1 MSFRPLL
8 HAGAVLAA
16 ALISIAVPAAQ
27 NQGPPR
33 NLKPLLAKPA
43 SELRLVVTRYN
54 ADRSLLN
61 TNFAG
66 PGGFNM
72 PGGRGG
78 RGRGRGAAPGETPA
92 ARPRPVPLST
102 ARLARLK
109 RFDLDWQAA
118 LKAIPRAGL
127 SPAAVAEFEI
137 LGEVVSANL
146 GRLEAENLELAQM
159 APALPFAPRLVA
171 LIEARIRV
179 ADIDSQE
186 AARTLTEVKNGL
198 LATMAAPPQ
207 KLNAATAARAA
218 EATETLRTAI
228 TEWFNFYNGYDPVFT
243 WWMGMPYK
251 HVDKALQD
259 YAAFVRDKVADENTR
274 PLPAKVAP
282 IQPAPAHKYA
292 SVPDLAEIIALP
304 QDELRDIVGRFNAE
318 GPRRGGRGGGRGGP
332 PAAEAPAAP
341 RNNRGWL
348 AALKSLDFDKL
359 SRNAQVDYLYIK
371 WRAETEG
378 GTAGGTEGG
387 TEGRW
392 ASGLLDSKIS
402 RTFRS

>member
-1 MSFRPLL
+1 VSFRPSL

-16 ALISIAVPAAQ
+16 VLISIAVPAAQ
-27 NQGPPR
+27 NPGPPR
-33 NLKPLLAKPA
+33 HLKPLLARPA

-54 ADRSLLN
+54 ADRSILN

-72 PGGRGG
+72 PRGRGG
-78 RGRGRGAAPGETPA
+78 RGRGAAPAEPPA
-92 ARPRPVPLST
+92 VRPRPVPVST

-109 RFDLDWQAA
+109 RYDLDWQAA
-118 LKAIPRAGL
+118 LGAIPAARL
-127 SPAAVAEFEI
+127 SPAAVSDLDSLREI
-137 LGEVVSANL
+137 VSVNL
-146 GRLEAENLELAQM
+146 VRLEAENLELAQM

-179 ADIDSQE
+179 ADIDPQE
-186 AARTLTEVKNGL
+186 AARTLTEVKNEL
-198 LATMAAPPQ
+198 LATMAAPPR

-251 HVDKALQD
+251 HVDKALED
-259 YAAFVRDKVADENTR
+259 YAAFVRDKVADEGTQ
-274 PLPAKVAP
+274 PLPVSVAA
-282 IQPAPAHKYA
+282 IEPAPAPKYA

-304 QDELRDIVGRFNAE
+304 QDELRDIVQQFNAE
-318 GPRRGGRGGGRGGP
+318 GPRRGGRGGGRGGE
-332 PAAEAPAAP
+332 PAADTPAAP
-341 RNNRGWL
+341 RNNRAWL
-348 AALKSLDFDKL
+348 AALRSLDFDRL

-371 WRAETEG
+371 WRAETDI
-378 GTAGGTEGG
+378 AH
-387 TEGRW
+387 
-392 ASGLLDSKIS
+392 
-402 RTFRS
+402 